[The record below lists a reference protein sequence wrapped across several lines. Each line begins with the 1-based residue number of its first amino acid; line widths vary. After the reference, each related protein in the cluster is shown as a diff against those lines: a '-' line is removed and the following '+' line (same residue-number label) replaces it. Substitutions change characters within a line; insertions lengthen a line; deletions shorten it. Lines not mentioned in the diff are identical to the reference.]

1 MRFGGRRAA
10 GCCAAP
16 RSRRGRT
23 ACCSCA
29 RISPCSSPLCWRR
42 AGWPAGCATSSRG
55 ASHSWSCTDATGTR
69 CVGAPPRGARAHLL
83 PRRHYMLL
91 HLRRRAPA
99 SLAAPRTPSAPKQ
112 AAGAAQT
119 PAIFQPPRAAGAEIA
134 RCCGQGSVRVPWP
147 RSPRQHTHA
156 MRCSGHRSEP
166 CSALRVLRADCN
178 AACGRKLTCDAASA
192 AQAPR
197 LWRGPGGHR

>member
-1 MRFGGRRAA
+1 MRGGGGRRDAA
-10 GCCAAP
+10 Q
-16 RSRRGRT
+16 
-23 ACCSCA
+23 
-29 RISPCSSPLCWRR
+29 
-42 AGWPAGCATSSRG
+42 
-55 ASHSWSCTDATGTR
+55 
-69 CVGAPPRGARAHLL
+69 
-83 PRRHYMLL
+83 
-91 HLRRRAPA
+91 RRAPGA
-99 SLAAPRTPSAPKQ
+99 GARRAAPARVSHRAARHCAGGGRGGRPAARQ
-112 AAGAAQT
+112 AAAERLTAGAARMRREHGALARRRVGRGPT
-119 PAIFQPPRAAGAEIA
+119 CCRAATTCCCTSGGARLRAWLPLEPRRPRNKLLGQRKPQRYSSLPALQAQIA

-166 CSALRVLRADCN
+166 CSALRVLRVDCN